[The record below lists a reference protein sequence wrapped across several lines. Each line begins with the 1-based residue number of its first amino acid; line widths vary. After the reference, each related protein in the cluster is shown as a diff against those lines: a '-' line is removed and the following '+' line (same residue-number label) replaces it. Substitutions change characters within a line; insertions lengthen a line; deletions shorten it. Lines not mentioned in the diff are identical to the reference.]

1 MPETSSPL
9 LEVEHLSKWFPQ
21 KRKINDVI
29 QHRER
34 RWLKAVNDVS
44 FQIHRGENLG
54 LVGESGCGKSTLART
69 ILRLYEPTSGTI
81 RLNGQDISHMK
92 GSQLRALR
100 PQMQMIFQDPYSSLN
115 PRMSVYDTIAEMLKV
130 HKMVPDSE
138 LPARVEQLLTMSG
151 LSMDIADR
159 FPGEFSGGQRQ
170 RIGIARALALKPAF
184 ILADEPV
191 SALDVSIQAQIIN
204 LLAQLQRELN
214 LTVLFIGAEGDVF
227 NAAAAVQFSPVN
239 LQIKVVPISPYT
251 LCTVGSK
258 TETLA
263 YHYKTGGITNLRAGI
278 EDVTGMS
285 FDRYIKLS
293 NDGFAILVEDIG
305 GLYYNIPQDMY
316 YNNEETGEITNFSQG
331 RSTRIL
337 WGDDLRKL
345 MIYPEYNG
353 GHDQNVK
360 VTGDICVSIINGYFN
375 NKDTVLK
382 NMRSMFTS
390 MLNNSDSK
398 DIDAKD
404 YEDWKDAMEYMLKN
418 ASSPAVFRVL
428 KGVWNEDGTF
438 TPDVTF
444 KDELMDYFG
453 MNYD

>member
-1 MPETSSPL
+1 MVRKSKARGA
-9 LEVEHLSKWFPQ
+9 LSVVIVYFATMLVSLIVIGGAAVYIMNNY
-21 KRKINDVI
+21 INAPASQVDSDNI
-29 QHRER
+29 
-34 RWLKAVNDVS
+34 VN
-44 FQIHRGENLG
+44 E
-54 LVGESGCGKSTLART
+54 ES
-69 ILRLYEPTSGTI
+69 
-81 RLNGQDISHMK
+81 DIYT
-92 GSQLRALR
+92 
-100 PQMQMIFQDPYSSLN
+100 PSL
-115 PRMSVYDTIAEMLKV
+115 SD
-130 HKMVPDSE
+130 
-138 LPARVEQLLTMSG
+138 
-151 LSMDIADR
+151 
-159 FPGEFSGGQRQ
+159 
-170 RIGIARALALKPAF
+170 
-184 ILADEPV
+184 
-191 SALDVSIQAQIIN
+191 
-204 LLAQLQRELN
+204 N